1 MNIRKQNTFIEISEI
16 GLKLEVKSD
25 MLLNSL
31 ISETTKNVLEQM
43 LKDKLSQ
50 LKTHF
55 EEIDTKIESES
66 KEHKSSYFNEL
77 KENPNQHILEYACLN
92 RDLFGILGDVFEDFY
107 NDNIDVMETISSIYR
122 YSPVYGFES
131 LETRFI

>member
-1 MNIRKQNTFIEISEI
+1 MNLRI
-16 GLKLEVKSD
+16 
-25 MLLNSL
+25 
-31 ISETTKNVLEQM
+31 KNINHHIL
-43 LKDKLSQ
+43 
-50 LKTHF
+50 
-55 EEIDTKIESES
+55 
-66 KEHKSSYFNEL
+66 EL
-77 KENPNQHILEYACLN
+77 KENPNRHILEYACLN

>member
-1 MNIRKQNTFIEISEI
+1 MNIRKQNTFIEISEM
-16 GLKLEVKSD
+16 GLKLEIKSD

-31 ISETTKNVLEQM
+31 ISDTTKNVLEQM

-66 KEHKSSYFNEL
+66 KEHNSTYFNEL
-77 KENPNQHILEYACLN
+77 KENPNINVSPRAMAVIITNTKYSSLSLN
-92 RDLFGILGDVFEDFY
+92 RRNFTML
-107 NDNIDVMETISSIYR
+107 NICRLLLTKYY
-122 YSPVYGFES
+122 YS
-131 LETRFI
+131 

>member
-25 MLLNSL
+25 ILLNSL
-31 ISETTKNVLEQM
+31 ISDTTKNVLEQM

-50 LKTHF
+50 LKPHF
-55 EEIDTKIESES
+55 EEIDTIIVSED
-66 KEHKSSYFNEL
+66 KEHKSTYFNEL
-77 KENPNQHILEYACLN
+77 KENPNLYILEYACLN

>member
-1 MNIRKQNTFIEISEI
+1 MN
-16 GLKLEVKSD
+16 
-25 MLLNSL
+25 
-31 ISETTKNVLEQM
+31 
-43 LKDKLSQ
+43 
-50 LKTHF
+50 LKTLYKM
-55 EEIDTKIESES
+55 ELENLIEQCKKVSKEIDTKIESES
-66 KEHKSSYFNEL
+66 KEHNSTYFNEL
-77 KENPNQHILEYACLN
+77 KENPNIHILEYVCLN